1 MQLGTCK
8 LFHED
13 MPLDFLS
20 RPNDNNI
27 IISSILAPQLI
38 PTDDSAR
45 SLKVLEFHRR
55 LDDVNMGV
63 LTYGSAVHE
72 DLTHMSRVPYLG
84 RKHMKSNN
92 I

>member
-1 MQLGTCK
+1 MQLRTCK

-20 RPNDNNI
+20 RPNNNNI
-27 IISSILAPQLI
+27 IILSILAPQLI
-38 PTDDSAR
+38 PTDGSAR

-55 LDDVNMGV
+55 LDNVNMGV

-84 RKHMKSNN
+84 RKHMKSNY